1 MSEMQ
6 ARLAAARKRAEAAA
20 AALNMDLD
28 QYIEM
33 VTTIGC
39 TALREKLAELEA
51 GEAARQRDE
60 AADQA

>member
-33 VTTIGC
+33 VTTIDC